1 MVNKVSDIA
10 ILPLLEN
17 AKAKKEQ
24 ELHHLIKIIQEPIYG
39 MALRILWNP
48 EEAREATQEILIKII
63 NHIDQFKGQ
72 SKFSTWMFSIASNY
86 LIDCKKSRM
95 EQVSMSYEEFEKD
108 LGSDL
113 EIPNPEYSSGHEFS
127 ILLDEIRIGCTLGML
142 LCLDRN
148 HRLSYILGDIFELD
162 HKEASIALG
171 ISPDSFRKQL
181 SRAREK
187 VERFTRSVCG
197 LIESQNQCHCS
208 KKVSCAVAKGR
219 INPNKLNFC
228 AEKNDFS
235 LVQNK
240 IKETQDG
247 LKVIVL
253 YRENP
258 RVISL
263 QNFGDVIKQ
272 ILGINEINSSLKN

>member
-1 MVNKVSDIA
+1 MNKVSDIA

-17 AKAKKEQ
+17 AKAKKEH
-24 ELHHLIKIIQEPIYG
+24 ELHHLINLIQEPIYG
-39 MALRILWNP
+39 MALRALWNP

-63 NHIDQFKGQ
+63 NHLDQFKGQ
-72 SKFSTWMFSIASNY
+72 SQFSTWMFSIASNY

-95 EQVSMSYEEFEKD
+95 EQISMSYEEFEKD

-113 EIPNPEYSSGHEFS
+113 EIPNLEYSSNYEFS

-162 HKEASIALG
+162 HNEASIALG
-171 ISPDSFRKQL
+171 INPDSFRKQL

-187 VERFTRSVCG
+187 VESFTRSVCG
-197 LIESQNQCHCS
+197 LVESQNQCHCS
-208 KKVSCAVAKGR
+208 KKVFCAVAKGR
-219 INPNKLNFC
+219 INPKKLNFC

-253 YRENP
+253 YREHP
-258 RVISL
+258 RVTSL
-263 QNFGDVIKQ
+263 QNFGEVIKQ